1 MKKRNSFNDII
12 LSFVLRLKLM
22 VSSRVTIIAFAIA
35 SAAFLLVLNNLNL
48 HAEENSAIP
57 VGIVNEDDDPVS
69 CEIVE
74 RLKNVKSIYVYEGS
88 FDEMESLLLDGYISS
103 VFVIKDG
110 CGESI
115 RKGEPEETV
124 KLYFGKDDRTCAVIG
139 DIVAGEMMY
148 EVCLYGGLMH
158 YHRLSDRG
166 HSDDEY
172 IEYVNELAKEDTYNF
187 SFETEYY
194 DGNKEAEEG
203 ISNSVLYRQM
213 IAGMVAML
221 LSFVILFS
229 FSQNVLETEQGITGR
244 RKATLLGRVSASLG
258 DITAVTVCCLIL
270 CILIAASTA
279 NSVGSMSA
287 FFEIL
292 GVSVIYVIVMAVIM
306 TVLSRIS
313 KNINMYQITGG
324 ALLLVFGIAG
334 FAGVFSGFLGEA
346 LSVVLSA
353 VPNSIFIKLFTNAV
367 C

>member
-1 MKKRNSFNDII
+1 MKKHNPFGDFV
-12 LSFVLRLKLM
+12 LSFILRLKLM
-22 VSSRVTIIAFAIA
+22 VSSKVTIIAFLIA
-35 SAAFLLVLNNLNL
+35 SVAFLLVLNNLNL

-57 VGIVNEDDDPVS
+57 VGIVNEDDDTVS
-69 CEIVE
+69 AELVE

-103 VFVIKDG
+103 VFVLKEG
-110 CGESI
+110 CGEAI
-115 RKGEPEETV
+115 KRGEPEEIV
-124 KLYFGKDDRTCAVIG
+124 KLYFGKDDKTCAVIG

-148 EVCLYGGLMH
+148 EICLYGGLMH
-158 YHRLSDRG
+158 YHQLPDRG
-166 HSDDEY
+166 HTDEEY
-172 IEYVNELAKEDTYNF
+172 IEYVNELAKQDTYNF

-194 DGNKEAEEG
+194 NGSTEAEEG

-229 FSQNVLETEQGITGR
+229 FSQNVLETEQGITQR
-244 RKATLLGRVSASLG
+244 RKATLMGRIRTALG
-258 DITAVTVCCLIL
+258 DISAVTVCCLLL

-279 NSVGSMSA
+279 NSVGSLKA

-292 GVSVIYVIVMAVIM
+292 GVSVLYVVIMSVIM
-306 TVLSRIS
+306 TVLSGIS
-313 KNINMYQITGG
+313 GNINVYQITGG
-324 ALLLVFGIAG
+324 ALLLIFGIAG
-334 FAGVFSGFLGEA
+334 FAGVFSGFLGEGLSSV
-346 LSVVLSA
+346 LSV